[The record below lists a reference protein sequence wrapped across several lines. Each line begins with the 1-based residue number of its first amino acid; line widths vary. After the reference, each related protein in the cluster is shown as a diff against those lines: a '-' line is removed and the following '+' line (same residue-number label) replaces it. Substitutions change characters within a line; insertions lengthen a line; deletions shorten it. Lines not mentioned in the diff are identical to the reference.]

1 MSLSVEHISAYFR
14 AVGDKD
20 EDEEEVEGDDTN
32 GDENTGRSEEM
43 LKKSK
48 KKANRGGRAAKTRT
62 MRRATRAGVRSA
74 ALRRSPCSP
83 RTPRS
88 RSTWWS
94 GR

>member
-14 AVGDKD
+14 AVGDED
-20 EDEEEVEGDDTN
+20 EDKAEGDDSD
-32 GDENTGRSEEM
+32 GDENTGRSEEKE

-48 KKANRGGRAAKTRT
+48 KKGSREARTKT

>member
-14 AVGDKD
+14 AVGDED
-20 EDEEEVEGDDTN
+20 EDKAEGDDSD
-32 GDENTGRSEEM
+32 GDENTGRSEEKE

-48 KKANRGGRAAKTRT
+48 KKANRGGREARTKT